1 MMNLERRV
9 SFVEKAIQCLRC
21 SQNGGNFNGI
31 KPTFTTLTIS
41 DIGGT
46 SSSTPEEIQQLLSTY
61 ISNNPLTIGKDEIRY
76 IKIDGNTYVIQNK
89 LPGIISIVQP
99 EDIIKI
105 GGGGSEI
112 DTLQSV
118 ANRGNLLT
126 NTDIEFSN
134 TTYPTVKIGYDE
146 TLYNLYFNR
155 GIPQTASGTFNIFI
169 GTNIGENL
177 TTGSYNLSIGSGSL
191 NKITTGSYN
200 MSFGVGSLSEL
211 TTGSYNTS
219 NGLYALRFLTTGG
232 YNSSFGT
239 YSGYNSTTGSYNV
252 FMGYQSGQANVGGSN
267 NTYIGYQAG
276 ASLKEGQDNIMIG
289 KWAGARF
296 GASTSGVYGQNIL
309 IGTNIAAWTPSTWGS
324 NNVVIGSYAAVN
336 GGLDNTLIIDSSTP
350 RGTNPGLV
358 TPLILGN
365 FVNKTLQ
372 FDSSLKVL
380 RLTNAIGDSSFTK
393 DVVAKPDGTIG
404 LDDRLIQTIPTITS
418 VFGDTTSVRVVKT
431 GKEVTLNFNK
441 YITSTELTTALGSN
455 SFITI
460 CTLPVGYRPLYG
472 EIRLGILTYSGFRL
486 ARIFSSGEVLFY
498 PSLKEDGSTT
508 TQSGEGQYNLNI
520 SYQVA

>member
-61 ISNNPLTIGKDEIRY
+61 ILNNPLTIGKDEIRY

-89 LPGIISIVQP
+89 LPGVISIVQP
-99 EDIIKI
+99 EDIIQI

-112 DTLQSV
+112 DTLETV
-118 ANRGNLLT
+118 MNRNNYAPKAVMFDANGQIWYDK
-126 NTDIEFSN
+126 NTYSYFFNNKTTTGTGYSN
-134 TTYPTVKIGYDE
+134 IGFGYDS
-146 TLYNLYFNR
+146 LV
-155 GIPQTASGTFNIFI
+155 
-169 GTNIGENL
+169 NL
-177 TTGSYNLSIGSGSL
+177 TTGSNNSAYGVYSGS
-191 NKITTGSYN
+191 KITTGAN
-200 MSFGVGSLSEL
+200 
-211 TTGSYNTS
+211 NT
-219 NGLYALRFLTTGG
+219 LYGF
-232 YNSSFGT
+232 S
-239 YSGYNSTTGSYNV
+239 SGYNITTGIGNVYLGSNAGLNTTTSQYNV
-252 FMGYQSGQANVGGSN
+252 FVGHQAGNDNVGGGT

-276 ASLKEGQDNIMIG
+276 YSNKNGVDNIMIG

-296 GASTSGVYGQNIL
+296 GFGTPSTALNQNIL
-309 IGTNIAAWTPSTWGS
+309 IGVGIASWTPSTYGS
-324 NNVVIGSYAAVN
+324 NNIVIGSYAAVN

-404 LDDRLIQTIPTITS
+404 LDDRLTQTIPTITS

-441 YITSTELTTALGSN
+441 YVNSTELTTALGSN

-498 PSLKEDGSTT
+498 PSVKEDGSTT
-508 TQSGEGQYNLNI
+508 TQSGEGRYNLNI